1 MAAAQAGET
10 PSDEMIQKAQRAG
23 EHMNK
28 LLAAPGADST
38 ESSSTPMPSTSTP
51 APNADGI
58 SEAPSGPTDA
68 DVAAVD
74 TMMDELGLPADEKA
88 AMDAMMAAA
97 QAGETPS
104 DEMIQKAQRAGEHIG
119 NKAMDEV
126 GLPADEQA
134 ALVKMWHLVEAGETP
149 SPELSEKAM
158 HAAAHLQELEAA
170 ASAAPASPSTAPD
183 VLVGEA
189 EAEEATEANDDGPDE
204 RPQFRSDSAPATDDD
219 SHPNSLLVGIIG
231 AAVGVIVGVGA
242 VGTAI
247 YVRSRRAVET
257 VIAYEAPATAQAQA
271 AAPAVPATL
280 VTEQRDASY
289 LEVGSI
295 V

>member
-1 MAAAQAGET
+1 MDELGLPADEKAAMDAMMAAAQAGET

-88 AMDAMMAAA
+88 AMMAAA

-104 DEMIQKAQRAGEHIG
+104 DEMIQKAQRAGEHM
-119 NKAMDEV
+119 NK
-126 GLPADEQA
+126 L
-134 ALVKMWHLVEAGETP
+134 L
-149 SPELSEKAM
+149 
-158 HAAAHLQELEAA
+158 
-170 ASAAPASPSTAPD
+170 AAPGADSTKSSSTPMPSTSTP
-183 VLVGEA
+183 
-189 EAEEATEANDDGPDE
+189 
-204 RPQFRSDSAPATDDD
+204 
-219 SHPNSLLVGIIG
+219 
-231 AAVGVIVGVGA
+231 
-242 VGTAI
+242 
-247 YVRSRRAVET
+247 
-257 VIAYEAPATAQAQA
+257 
-271 AAPAVPATL
+271 
-280 VTEQRDASY
+280 
-289 LEVGSI
+289 
-295 V
+295 

>member
-1 MAAAQAGET
+1 MMDELGLPADEKAAMDAMMAAAQAGES

-28 LLAAPGADST
+28 LLAAPGTDST
-38 ESSSTPMPSTSTP
+38 KSSSTPMPSTSTP

-68 DVAAVD
+68 DIVAVD
-74 TMMDELGLPADEKA
+74 TMMDELGLLVDEKA

-104 DEMIQKAQRAGEHIG
+104 DEMIRKAQRVGEHIG

-170 ASAAPASPSTAPD
+170 A
-183 VLVGEA
+183 
-189 EAEEATEANDDGPDE
+189 
-204 RPQFRSDSAPATDDD
+204 
-219 SHPNSLLVGIIG
+219 
-231 AAVGVIVGVGA
+231 
-242 VGTAI
+242 
-247 YVRSRRAVET
+247 
-257 VIAYEAPATAQAQA
+257 
-271 AAPAVPATL
+271 
-280 VTEQRDASY
+280 
-289 LEVGSI
+289 
-295 V
+295 